1 MTTGKI
7 YQKKQEEI
15 QGKDLAVIREARED
29 IVSTRTDTW
38 CWDMNN
44 NGRHSHSARH
54 LTMPRKKRRRRC
66 GVNVSR
72 VWDERNEKRHTEY
85 ALIKARYMGR
95 RELVTYFAVLAQRM
109 SWCACCPLGSHLG
122 RMAFFPLAFMNPS
135 AAWWKIVDQRGKKE
149 KLVWI
154 EYAWLEAMSE
164 SPFCQSTNNVTDL
177 VYNYLGWRYKT
188 LIRRAHKR
196 CDWLTLWLPPGL
208 GVTGS

>member
-1 MTTGKI
+1 
-7 YQKKQEEI
+7 
-15 QGKDLAVIREARED
+15 
-29 IVSTRTDTW
+29 
-38 CWDMNN
+38 
-44 NGRHSHSARH
+44 
-54 LTMPRKKRRRRC
+54 MPRKKRRRRC

-72 VWDERNEKRHTEY
+72 VWDERSEKRHTEY

-95 RELVTYFAVLAQRM
+95 RELVTYFAVLARRM
-109 SWCACCPLGSHLG
+109 SWCACCPLGSDLG
-122 RMAFFPLAFMNPS
+122 RMAFFSPRFYESFRRMMKDRRS
-135 AAWWKIVDQRGKKE
+135 ERKKE

>member
-29 IVSTRTDTW
+29 IVNTRTDGMRTTIVPTATPPGTW
-38 CWDMNN
+38 RCRERSEEEDVELMYLVS
-44 NGRHSHSARH
+44 GTREVKRETRIRPHQSPLYGTSGISH
-54 LTMPRKKRRRRC
+54 L
-66 GVNVSR
+66 
-72 VWDERNEKRHTEY
+72 
-85 ALIKARYMGR
+85 
-95 RELVTYFAVLAQRM
+95 F
-109 SWCACCPLGSHLG
+109 CCPSPTNEFVCVLSAWLWSRQDGLFPPCFYESFR
-122 RMAFFPLAFMNPS
+122 RMMKDRRS
-135 AAWWKIVDQRGKKE
+135 ERKKE

-177 VYNYLGWRYKT
+177 VFNYLGWRYKT